1 MRWLLALLLVLAL
14 PYQGE
19 GWVRG
24 TGVAQRLATTLFQS
38 VATESTRYDYRT
50 DLAELLR
57 GSVDAAEFTRLLK
70 NVASKKERVVLSNGE
85 KESLVRAA
93 VVHMPGLT
101 SDSFSSCVWALGT
114 LGCSMEDVLSSTNKA
129 MFTEVISKAA
139 DSNDAI
145 EFQRLLVGLSKM
157 GMQFSDLPA
166 PQQRQLQDFVAQPS
180 LSGREVSSIAYSLA
194 VMKARTPGE
203 TSAALS
209 AETVEQLVSH
219 FGRTADTMTGT
230 GFANALYG
238 LSHIGVTWSALP
250 SQIVV
255 DRLLSVSGEN
265 SSVVLSPE
273 QVCNVV
279 VSLTTMRATLPSA
292 SPSLCAAVLGALD
305 HVLPSLRPRELVNV
319 VWSLGRLN
327 HRWLPPVG
335 RDGGGG
341 EGEKEEEKLAR
352 RLQESLVKKLT
363 KVASSPSSL
372 RPFDVE
378 SIFAGLGTMHV
389 PAAELPAA
397 TQAALRAIVL
407 RTVETMNIFCLFNVL
422 CGLAKM
428 NAAATPDRRE
438 CDAPIVDEELSAALL
453 SRVSTLFHT
462 FLPEQLGAVV
472 WSLASLG
479 YHKKS
484 MPQETRQRL
493 LAILSRMFARLPV
506 RGCSY
511 CLLGLSRMGLSWSE
525 DFCAAYKSLPN
536 GAPGTSMTNCFPS
549 LYSPVARRSR
559 SPHPHTANPFSS
571 SLELYLR
578 RRVSMFRE
586 HDYAVL
592 LYSLGLLGAP
602 LPAFDA
608 AVREKIHYRATR
620 VSGFLSGRST
630 SNALLGL
637 SRTGDRWDAIGTE
650 AQQAW
655 VQALCATDA
664 QPLRD
669 AGADQDEDSPV
680 FESDSDSDLQL
691 RSRRLRGLA
700 GMSKAEVQQVLAAFQ
715 GLGMQ
720 RTALPEQLKTAV
732 DSAVERFRI

>member
-1 MRWLLALLLVLAL
+1 MLIALLLVLAL
-14 PYQGE
+14 GVPPAE
-19 GWVRG
+19 GWVRV
-24 TGVAQRLATTLFQS
+24 TRRAQRLATTLFQS

-57 GSVDAAEFTRLLK
+57 GSVDATEFTRLLK

-93 VVHMPGLT
+93 VAHMPALT
-101 SDSFSSCVWALGT
+101 SDSFSSCIWALGT
-114 LGCSMEDVLSSTNKA
+114 LGCSVDNVLSSTNKA
-129 MFTEVISKAA
+129 AFADVISKAA

-166 PQQRQLQDFVAQPS
+166 PQQRQLQDFVAQPT

-203 TSAALS
+203 TAAALS
-209 AETVEQLVSH
+209 PEMVEQLVSH
-219 FGRTADTMTGT
+219 FSRTADTMTGT
-230 GFANALYG
+230 GFANALFG
-238 LSHIGVTWSALP
+238 LSHIGVTWTSLP
-250 SQIVV
+250 SQIVIE
-255 DRLLSVSGEN
+255 RLLSVSDDN
-265 SSVVLSPE
+265 SSMALSPE

-279 VSLTTMRATLPSA
+279 VSLTTMRASLQSA
-292 SPSLCAAVLGALD
+292 SPALSAAVVGALD
-305 HVLPSLRPRELVNV
+305 QVLPSLRPRELVNV

-327 HRWLPPVG
+327 YRWLPPG
-335 RDGGGG
+335 RRDE
-341 EGEKEEEKLAR
+341 EGEEEEGQAR
-352 RLQESLVKKLT
+352 RLQETLVKKLT

-372 RPFDVE
+372 QPFDVE
-378 SIFAGLGTMHV
+378 SIFVGMGTMHV
-389 PAAELPAA
+389 PALELPTA
-397 TQAALRAIVL
+397 TQAALRALVL
-407 RTVETMNIFCLFNVL
+407 RGVETMNIFCLFNVI

-428 NAAATPDRRE
+428 NAAAAPDKQE
-438 CDAPIVDEELSAALL
+438 CEAPIVDDELSAALL
-453 SRVSTLFHT
+453 SRVSAVFHT
-462 FLPEQLGAVV
+462 FLPEQLGPVV
-472 WSLASLG
+472 WALASLG
-479 YHKKS
+479 YHKNS

-493 LAILSRMFARLPV
+493 LAILSRMLARLPV

-511 CLLGLSRMGLSWSE
+511 CLLGLSRMGFNWSE
-525 DFCAAYKSLPN
+525 DFVAAYKSLPDGIP
-536 GAPGTSMTNCFPS
+536 GASLILFPS
-549 LYSPVARRSR
+549 LYLFCRMSLTIS
-559 SPHPHTANPFSS
+559 SPHTANPFSLS
-571 SLELYLR
+571 VELYLR

-602 LPAFDA
+602 MPAFDA
-608 AVREKIHYRATR
+608 TVREKIHYRATR
-620 VSGFLSGRST
+620 VSGFLSARST

-637 SRTGDRWDAIGTE
+637 SRAGETWDAIGSE

-664 QPLRD
+664 QPLG
-669 AGADQDEDSPV
+669 GADADRDEDSPL

-691 RSRRLRGLA
+691 RSERLRGLS
-700 GMSKAEVQQVLAAFQ
+700 GMSKAELQQIIAAFE

-720 RTALPEQLKTAV
+720 RTALPEQLRTAF
-732 DSAVERFRI
+732 DGAVERCRI